1 MSSDDGARR
10 HEKDEEHWALGACPR
25 AVSCDQ
31 GKDPGAAHG
40 NPVREVSR
48 LCYRLSGFGS

>member
-10 HEKDEEHWALGACPR
+10 HEKDEEHWALGARPR